1 MDQNTWLQN
10 FLTEDGVK
18 PEFNKIEN
26 VKNFTILW
34 NLFERF
40 FCDKEGSLSKIQ
52 QNLTDLNNK
61 GYTLPPKSFDV
72 SYNYF
77 RKRYITNKQTNLIFE
92 KLDFR
97 DTKTEETFKQSL
109 KNCLEGE
116 TTADFDKLSALL
128 IITSRFRNNL
138 FHGSKNVATISE
150 QEESFAHLND
160 VLMSFLDFLKT
171 SGKLSSVAEKL

>member
-10 FLTEDGVK
+10 FLIEEGVK

-52 QNLTDLNNK
+52 LNLTDLKHK

-72 SYNYF
+72 PYNYF
-77 RKRYITNKQTNLIFE
+77 RERYVTNKQTNFIFE

-97 DTKTEETFKQSL
+97 DSTTEQAYKLSL

-116 TTADFDKLSALL
+116 TTADYDKLSALL

-138 FHGSKNVATISE
+138 FHGSKNIAKIFE
-150 QEESFAHLND
+150 QEESFAQLNKS
-160 VLMSFLDFLKT
+160 LMSLLDFLKD
-171 SGKLSSVAEKL
+171 SGKLSSAEEKL

>member
-10 FLTEDGVK
+10 FLTEESVK
-18 PEFNKIEN
+18 PDFNKIEN

-52 QNLTDLNNK
+52 LKLTDLK
-61 GYTLPPKSFDV
+61 QRGYILPPQSFDV
-72 SYNYF
+72 PYNYF
-77 RKRYITNKQTNLIFE
+77 RERYITNKQTNLIFE

-97 DTKTEETFKQSL
+97 DTKTEETFKESL

-116 TTADFDKLSALL
+116 TTVDYDKLSALL

-138 FHGSKNVATISE
+138 FHGSKNIAKISE
-150 QEESFAHLND
+150 QEESFAQLNSA
-160 VLMSFLDFLKT
+160 LMSLLDFLKK
-171 SGKLSSVAEKL
+171 SGKLSSVEEKL

>member
-10 FLTEDGVK
+10 FLSEEGVK
-18 PEFNKIEN
+18 PEVNKIEN
-26 VKNFTILW
+26 VKNFTLLW

-40 FCDKEGSLSKIQ
+40 FCDKECSLSKIQ
-52 QNLTDLNNK
+52 KNLTDLKNK

-72 SYNYF
+72 PYNYF
-77 RKRYITNKQTNLIFE
+77 RERYITNKQTNLIFE

-97 DTKTEETFKQSL
+97 DTKTEQAFKQSL

-116 TTADFDKLSALL
+116 TTADYDKLSALL

-138 FHGSKNVATISE
+138 FHGSKNIAKISE
-150 QEESFAHLND
+150 QEESFAKLNNA
-160 VLMSFLDFLKT
+160 LMSLLDFLKG
-171 SGKLSSVAEKL
+171 SGKLSSAEEKL

>member
-1 MDQNTWLQN
+1 MDQNSWLQN
-10 FLTEDGVK
+10 FLTEENVK
-18 PEFNKIEN
+18 PDFNKIEN

-40 FCDKEGSLSKIQ
+40 FCDKEGSLSTIQ
-52 QNLTDLNNK
+52 QNLTDLKEN

-72 SYNYF
+72 PFNYF
-77 RKRYITNKQTNLIFE
+77 RQRYITNKKTNLIFE

-97 DTKTEETFKQSL
+97 DTKTDKTFKQSL

-116 TTADFDKLSALL
+116 ITVDYDKLSALL

-138 FHGSKNVATISE
+138 FHGSKNIARISE
-150 QEESFAHLND
+150 QEESFAQLNN
-160 VLMSFLDFLKT
+160 VLMSLLDFLKQ
-171 SGKLSSVAEKL
+171 SGKLSSAEDKL